1 MQLVRGRGWRASK
14 KMMKTAVV
22 VTTVVVTCPIR
33 TIFVFTITAAN
44 ASMCGK
50 ASSGNV
56 HVHLLLT

>member
-14 KMMKTAVV
+14 KMMKTGVV

-33 TIFVFTITAAN
+33 TIVVFTITATN

-56 HVHLLLT
+56 HVHLLST